1 MFKYFKILRFNQLF
15 KNLLILTPVFA
26 YGGFEFEN
34 NIILFLKAFI
44 TLSCINLLCYVIND
58 FTDQDIDKINKL
70 KKKIIISN
78 KEFLIL
84 VLSLTSLVFF
94 LVLYFNFY
102 DNFFIFLYFINFFIY
117 NFFTKKIKFLD
128 VFFLNNF
135 YIIRILYGS
144 DIFNIDLTFGFLVFF
159 ISLFMGLSLSK
170 RVTQIQINE
179 LKQGNKILK
188 YSLDD
193 LKNLFKYVVIFFS
206 ISVITLSFYIINNY
220 NSVIANLNLFKITNY
235 PKDFLI
241 ILLIIFSIWIARTI
255 NLLKKNLIKVD
266 FYNFFIKD
274 KYTYFSL
281 IILIIYLLVRN
292 LY

>member
-1 MFKYFKILRFNQLF
+1 MFKYFKILRFDHLF
-15 KNLLILTPVFA
+15 KNLLILIPIFFVA
-26 YGGFEFEN
+26 EFEYEN
-34 NIILFLKAFI
+34 NIILFFKAFI
-44 TLSCINLLCYVIND
+44 TLSCINLLCYLIND

-70 KKKIIISN
+70 KKNIIISN

-84 VLSLTSLVFF
+84 VLSLTSLIFF

-102 DNFFIFLYFINFFIY
+102 NNFFIFLYLINFFLY

-128 VFFLNNF
+128 LFFLIYF
-135 YIIRILYGS
+135 YIIRILLGG
-144 DIFNIDLTFGFLVFF
+144 DIFNIDLTFGFLIFF
-159 ISLFMGLSLSK
+159 ISLFIGLSLSK

-179 LKQGNKILK
+179 LKQGNEILK

-193 LKNLFKYVVIFFS
+193 LKNLFKYVIIFFS
-206 ISVITLSFYIINNY
+206 ISVITLFYYVINNY
-220 NSVIANLNLFKITNY
+220 NSNIINLNLFDFSNY
-235 PKDFLI
+235 PNDFLI

-255 NLLKKNLIKVD
+255 NLLKKNLIKID

-274 KYTYFSL
+274 KYSYFSL

-292 LY
+292 IY

>member
-1 MFKYFKILRFNQLF
+1 MFKYFKILRFDHLF
-15 KNLLILTPVFA
+15 KNLLILIPIFFVA
-26 YGGFEFEN
+26 EFEYEN
-34 NIILFLKAFI
+34 NIILFFKAFI
-44 TLSCINLLCYVIND
+44 TLSCINLLCYLIND

-70 KKKIIISN
+70 KKNIIISN

-84 VLSLTSLVFF
+84 VLSLTSLIFF

-102 DNFFIFLYFINFFIY
+102 NNFFIFLYLINFFIY

-128 VFFLNNF
+128 IFFLSNF
-135 YIIRILYGS
+135 YIIRILLGG
-144 DIFNIDLTFGFLVFF
+144 DIFNIDLTFGFLIFF
-159 ISLFMGLSLSK
+159 ISLFIGLSLSK

-179 LKQGNKILK
+179 LKQGNEILK

-193 LKNLFKYVVIFFS
+193 LKNLFKYVIIFFS
-206 ISVITLSFYIINNY
+206 ISVITLFYYVINNY
-220 NSVIANLNLFKITNY
+220 NSNIINLNLFDFSNY
-235 PKDFLI
+235 PNDFLI

-255 NLLKKNLIKVD
+255 NLLKKNLIKID

-274 KYTYFSL
+274 KYSYFSL

-292 LY
+292 IY